1 MVPACIH
8 AGTFVVD
15 TGFLGVTPSVEALAG
30 LPTFGDK
37 ADKQVTDTQ
46 EDSPVAKL
54 AQRTS
59 SLMAL
64 LNTSEGMV
72 QAKAARVWLGEGL
85 GSIPKRTY
93 NRIMRW
99 ECIDMAELCHKAAWE
114 RTTKDGGDT
123 EKLVVLPGLV
133 VTQEKQEPVT
143 NILTWLECYAKF
155 TAAVAKEFPEST
167 PGLMSHQL
175 TILKAYKEAEEPAW
189 RRYDE
194 AFREKM
200 AATKNRLWSG
210 RDVSLYQEICGSQ
223 TRRKSTGTQLDKS
236 GNPGRNRK
244 RPNVCWQFNDGQCSF
259 GKKCKFPHECSLCL
273 GPHPKSRCLADRRP
287 RI

>member
-15 TGFLGVTPSVEALAG
+15 TGSLGVTPSVEALAA

-37 ADKQVTDTQ
+37 ADKKVTDTQ
-46 EDSPVAKL
+46 EDSSVAKL

-114 RTTKDGGDT
+114 RNTKDGGDT

-133 VTQEKQEPVT
+133 IT
-143 NILTWLECYAKF
+143 
-155 TAAVAKEFPEST
+155 
-167 PGLMSHQL
+167 
-175 TILKAYKEAEEPAW
+175 
-189 RRYDE
+189 
-194 AFREKM
+194 
-200 AATKNRLWSG
+200 
-210 RDVSLYQEICGSQ
+210 
-223 TRRKSTGTQLDKS
+223 
-236 GNPGRNRK
+236 
-244 RPNVCWQFNDGQCSF
+244 
-259 GKKCKFPHECSLCL
+259 
-273 GPHPKSRCLADRRP
+273 
-287 RI
+287 